1 MTTQT
6 QAAQTPLVEQH
17 EPHSPFV
24 DVLLRTMKNPQAKI
38 GVGILT
44 IIILGAVL
52 ADLVAPY
59 GAREQQ
65 EGARLLSPSLDHLM
79 GTDEIGRDIFSRV
92 LFGLRASLIVSV
104 VGVSI
109 GASLGA
115 FTGFLAGYVGG
126 LFETIAMRVVD
137 TLLAFPSLLTGIVI
151 VTILGPGL
159 RSVAIA
165 IAVFNFPAF
174 VRLSRAGAI
183 AEGAK
188 DYVLAARSMGA
199 SSIRVLYRH
208 IAINAVSPLVVQI
221 ALSYAFA
228 VLAEASLSF
237 LGLGVQPPDPSLGTL
252 KQRGRGFLHQQIWY
266 AVAPGTVLALMLVSF
281 NFLAD
286 SFNEA
291 NDPKNRR

>member
-1 MTTQT
+1 MT
-6 QAAQTPLVEQH
+6 AQTPALPAIDV
-17 EPHSPFV
+17 PAKDPRSPFV
-24 DVLLRTMKNPQAKI
+24 DVLFKTFRNPQARI
-38 GVGILT
+38 GTVILLL
-44 IIILGAVL
+44 IIFGAVA

-59 GAREQQ
+59 GAREQT
-65 EGARLLSPSLDHLM
+65 EGARLLSPSFDHPL

-92 LFGLRASLIVSV
+92 LFGLRASLLVSV
-104 VGVSI
+104 VGVTI
-109 GASLGA
+109 GASLGT
-115 FTGFLAGYVGG
+115 FVGFLAGYAGG
-126 LFETIAMRVVD
+126 FIETVFMRIVD
-137 TLLAFPSLLTGIVI
+137 TMLAFPSLLTGIVI
-151 VTILGPGL
+151 VTVLGPGI

-188 DYVLAARSMGA
+188 DYVLAARSIGA
-199 SSIRVLYRH
+199 TGGRVLYRH
-208 IAINAVSPLVVQI
+208 IAINAVTPLVVQI

-252 KQRGRGFLHQQIWY
+252 MQRGRGFLHQQIWY